1 MQDYHAEFVEI
12 YNKNITRPGADRLL
26 NWLETTDF
34 FTAPASTRFHG
45 ACECGLVMHSINVY
59 NAMMQHFYTEGE
71 NAESYAIC
79 GLLHDLCKANFYK
92 VSTRNVKNDATGQ
105 WEKVPFYQVAD
116 QLPYGHGEK
125 SVYLIE
131 HFMRLKTAE
140 AIAIRWHMGGFDD
153 AARGGCFAV
162 SEAYHIVNKPSAKE
176 GVCDRCGGELA
187 IRKDD
192 EPATVLD
199 RLKAHHE
206 QTEPLVEFYRQRG
219 KLVEVPDQGS
229 IEATT
234 AFLLK
239 LLEA

>member
-162 SEAYHIVNKPSAKE
+162 RSLQHLPAGGQAAHCGPDCHLPDGAGHQRSRKRSPEKQIKP
-176 GVCDRCGGELA
+176 V
-187 IRKDD
+187 
-192 EPATVLD
+192 P
-199 RLKAHHE
+199 HHHC
-206 QTEPLVEFYRQRG
+206 
-219 KLVEVPDQGS
+219 
-229 IEATT
+229 
-234 AFLLK
+234 
-239 LLEA
+239 